1 VLACAWGIEMGQCSG
16 TRPPPGAV
24 SPSRKR
30 EQEAA
35 RSNRRESLESRVSV
49 PVTSQWCRAHKRL
62 LTKLRVPQ
70 LTSSGRATRAIPA
83 PALRR
88 TAARM
93 NVDTAGLGVSTGSP
107 ALITNERAS
116 AETISVSWGIA
127 TKLGA
132 SETGDGATAYNL
144 CEHRWRWFGGAPRE
158 WRGQFEKALTQSS
171 RKPSLTAVRNFE

>member
-1 VLACAWGIEMGQCSG
+1 
-16 TRPPPGAV
+16 
-24 SPSRKR
+24 
-30 EQEAA
+30 
-35 RSNRRESLESRVSV
+35 
-49 PVTSQWCRAHKRL
+49 
-62 LTKLRVPQ
+62 
-70 LTSSGRATRAIPA
+70 
-83 PALRR
+83 
-88 TAARM
+88 M

-158 WRGQFEKALTQSS
+158 WRGQFEAMVQRRLQLHLWEHWK
-171 RKPSLTAVRNFE
+171 RNNIPPITEDTPIEDADELASVSVATRRPPATPPV